1 MLETWCCATWKVKR
15 VEDNGVGNE
24 HSGCWRQ
31 RHVSQVTNGGRKQKS
46 TKQPWRWTDN
56 GREYAGCRSAGET
69 QREGEKNFGGSQK
82 IGYLPRGRN
91 RVKECRRGRNNRHAE
106 TEEQ

>member
-1 MLETWCCATWKVKR
+1 MEMLETWCCATWKVKR

-46 TKQPWRWTDN
+46 TKAAVAVD
-56 GREYAGCRSAGET
+56 
-69 QREGEKNFGGSQK
+69 
-82 IGYLPRGRN
+82 
-91 RVKECRRGRNNRHAE
+91 
-106 TEEQ
+106 